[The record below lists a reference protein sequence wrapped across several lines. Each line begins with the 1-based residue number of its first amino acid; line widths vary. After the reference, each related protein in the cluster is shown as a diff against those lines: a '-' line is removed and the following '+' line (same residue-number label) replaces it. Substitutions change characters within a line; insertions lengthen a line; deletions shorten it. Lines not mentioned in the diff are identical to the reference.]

1 MNSDIPVKI
10 LFLAADPSD
19 ASRLRLGQELRDI
32 RERLQIAKERGKY
45 QLEQR
50 ESVRVGD
57 ITQAIFDIEPQII
70 HFSGHGTNHGKLCF
84 EDEVGQIQPVEA
96 DALAAMFELLL
107 EQVNCVLLN
116 ACYSEIQAKAIAQH
130 IPYVIG
136 MNDEIGDK
144 AAIAFAV
151 GFYKAL
157 AANRGIEEAYNFGCV
172 EIQLQGIPEHLK
184 PVLYVKKNYIKQNFL
199 VPSPKPKID
208 QIIPNPFIP
217 RSGIVKNP
225 NKFFGRHKELNRIFE
240 TLNSGSSVALIGA
253 REIGKSSLLWA
264 ISQQAETKLIPPR
277 KAIYLDMSQVYDEE
291 DFYYALCSEVGI
303 DECKGIRLTRTLKK
317 QRPPLLLLLDEIE
330 KMTWDGFT
338 NQVRGQLRGLA
349 NGHDAPLRL
358 VVAASTS
365 LDKLFPDSNDIGMV
379 SPFQNICLEEE
390 IKLWDEVT
398 VRDFISHRLQNNPIQ
413 FTEAEITQIITNCG
427 GYPKEIM
434 QMCYRIY
441 ARYVE
446 GMG

>member
-19 ASRLRLGQELRDI
+19 ASRLRLGQESRDI
-32 RERLQIAKERGKY
+32 KERLQIAKERGKY

-57 ITQAIFDIEPQII
+57 ITQAIFDVEPQII
-70 HFSGHGTNHGKLCF
+70 HFSGHGTSQGELCF
-84 EDEVGQIQPVEA
+84 ENEVGQIQPVESH
-96 DALAAMFELLL
+96 ALAAMFELFL

-116 ACYSEIQAKAIAQH
+116 ACYSKIQAQAIAKY

-136 MNDEIGDK
+136 MNDAIGDK

-157 AANRGIEEAYNFGCV
+157 AANREIKEAYEFGCV
-172 EIQLQGIPEHLK
+172 EIRLQGIAEHLK
-184 PVLYVKKNYIKQNFL
+184 PVLYCKKKAII
-199 VPSPKPKID
+199 PSQQLKVDK
-208 QIIPNPFIP
+208 IIPNPFIP
-217 RSGIVKNP
+217 RSGIVKSSQ
-225 NKFFGRHKELNRIFE
+225 KFFGREKELNRIFE

-264 ISQQAETKLIPPR
+264 ISQEAETKLMPPR

-303 DECKGIRLTRTLKK
+303 EDCKGIRLTRALKK
-317 QRPPLLLLLDEIE
+317 QRPQLLLLLDEIE
-330 KMTWDGFT
+330 KMSWEGFT

-365 LDKLFPDSNDIGMV
+365 LDQLFPDSNEIGMV
-379 SPFQNICLEEE
+379 SPFQNICLEEQ
-390 IKLWDEVT
+390 INLWDEAT
-398 VRDFISHRLQNNPIQ
+398 VRDFISYRLENNPIR
-413 FTEAEITQIITNCG
+413 FTESEITQIVRSCG
-427 GYPKEIM
+427 GFPKEIM
-434 QMCYRIY
+434 QMCYRTY

-446 GMG
+446 RVT

>member
-32 RERLQIAKERGKY
+32 VETLRIAKEPGKY
-45 QLEQR
+45 HLEQR

-57 ITQAIFDIEPQII
+57 ITQAIFDVEPQII
-70 HFSGHGTNHGKLCF
+70 HFSAHGTNQGELCF
-84 EDEVGQIQPVEA
+84 ENELGQIQPVEA
-96 DALAAMFELLL
+96 DALAAMFELFV
-107 EQVNCVLLN
+107 EHINCVLLS
-116 ACYSEIQAKAIAQH
+116 ACHSEIQAKAIAKH
-130 IPYVIG
+130 ISYVIG
-136 MNDEIGDK
+136 MNDAIGDK

-157 AANRGIEEAYNFGCV
+157 AANREIKEAYEFGCV

-184 PVLYVKKNYIKQNFL
+184 PVLYIKKNSL
-199 VPSPKPKID
+199 VASQKPKFD
-208 QIIPNPFIP
+208 KIIPNPFIP
-217 RSGIVKNP
+217 RSGIVKNAK
-225 NKFFGRHKELNRIFE
+225 KFFGREKELNRIFE
-240 TLNSGSSVALIGA
+240 TLNSGSSVALIGD

-264 ISQQAETKLIPPR
+264 ISQQAEAKLIPPR
-277 KAIYLDMSQVYDEE
+277 KPIYLDMSQVSDEA

-303 DECKGIRLTRTLKK
+303 EDCKGYKLTRALKN
-317 QRPPLLLLLDEIE
+317 QRPQLLLLLDESQNI
-330 KMTWDGFT
+330 TWEGFT
-338 NQVRGQLRGLA
+338 NQVRAQLRGFSYLD
-349 NGHDAPLRL
+349 DAPLRL

-365 LDKLFPDSNDIGMV
+365 LDQLFPDSNEIGMV

-390 IKLWDEVT
+390 INLWDEAT
-398 VRDFISHRLQNNPIQ
+398 VRDFISYRLENNPIQ
-413 FTEAEITQIITNCG
+413 FTESEIIQIVRSCG

-434 QMCYRIY
+434 QMCYRTY

-446 GMG
+446 E

>member
-1 MNSDIPVKI
+1 MKI
-10 LFLAADPSD
+10 LFLAANPTDVSL
-19 ASRLRLGQELRDI
+19 LRLGQELRDI
-32 RERLQIAKERGKY
+32 KQQLRTAKQPGKY

-57 ITQAIFDIEPQII
+57 ITQAIFDFEPQII
-70 HFSGHGTNHGKLCF
+70 HFSGHGTNRGELCF
-84 EDEVGQIQPVEA
+84 ENEIGQNQPVESE
-96 DALAAMFELLL
+96 ALAAMFGLLVGK
-107 EQVNCVLLN
+107 VNCVLLN
-116 ACYSEIQAKAIAQH
+116 ACHSEVQARAIAKH

-136 MNDEIGDK
+136 MNDSVGDK

-157 AANRGIEEAYNFGCV
+157 FANSGIKKAYEFGCV
-172 EIQLQGIPEHLK
+172 EIHLQGIAEHNK
-184 PVLYVKKNYIKQNFL
+184 PVLYENQNLL
-199 VPSPKPKID
+199 VPFPQPEID
-208 QIIPNPFIP
+208 IIIPNPFIP
-217 RSGIVKNP
+217 QSGIIKDSK
-225 NKFFGRHKELNRIFE
+225 KFFGREKELNRIFE

-264 ISQQAETKLIPPR
+264 ISQQAQTKLIPPR
-277 KAIYLDMSQVYDEE
+277 KAIYLDMSQVYDED

-303 DECKGIRLTRTLKK
+303 EDCKGIRLTRALKK
-317 QRPPLLLLLDEIE
+317 QRPQLLLLLDEIE

-365 LDKLFPDSNDIGMV
+365 LDKLFPDSNDVGMV

-390 IKLWDEVT
+390 INLWDEAT
-398 VRDFISHRLQNNPIQ
+398 VRDFISYRLRNNLIQ
-413 FTEAEITQIITNCG
+413 FTESEIRKIIMNCG

-441 ARYVE
+441 GRYLE
-446 GMG
+446 ELK

>member
-32 RERLQIAKERGKY
+32 REKLRIAKERGKY
-45 QLEQR
+45 HLEQR

-57 ITQAIFDIEPQII
+57 ITQAIFDVEPQII
-70 HFSGHGTNHGKLCF
+70 HFSGHSTNQGELCF
-84 EDEVGQIQPVEA
+84 ENEVGQIQPIEA
-96 DALAAMFELLL
+96 DALAAMFELLV

-116 ACYSEIQAKAIAQH
+116 ACYSEIQAEAIAKH

-136 MNDEIGDK
+136 MNDAIGDK

-157 AANRGIEEAYNFGCV
+157 AANHGIEKVYKFGCV
-172 EIQLQGIPEHLK
+172 EIQLQGIAEHLK
-184 PVLYVKKNYIKQNFL
+184 PVLYENQNS
-199 VPSPKPKID
+199 VVASPKPKID
-208 QIIPNPFIP
+208 KTIPNPFVP
-217 RSGIVKNP
+217 RNGIIKNSQ
-225 NKFFGRHKELNRIFE
+225 KFFGREKELNRIFE

-264 ISQQAETKLIPPR
+264 ISQQAQTKLNPSR

-303 DECKGIRLTRTLKK
+303 EDCKGIRLTRALQK
-317 QRPPLLLLLDEIE
+317 QRPQLLLLLDEIE

-365 LDKLFPDSNDIGMV
+365 LNQLFPDSNEIGMV

-390 IKLWDEVT
+390 VKLWDEAT
-398 VRDFISHRLQNNPIQ
+398 VRDFISYRLENNPIR
-413 FTEAEITQIITNCG
+413 FTESEITGIIQSCG

-434 QMCYRIY
+434 QMCYLIY
-441 ARYVE
+441 ARYAE
-446 GMG
+446 NQK

>member
-19 ASRLRLGQELRDI
+19 ASRLRLMQELRDI
-32 RERLQIAKERGKY
+32 KERLRIAKEPGKF
-45 QLEQR
+45 QLEQQ
-50 ESVRVGD
+50 ESVRVAD
-57 ITQAIFDIEPQII
+57 ITQAIFDVQPQII
-70 HFSGHGTNHGKLCF
+70 HFSGHGTNQGELYF
-84 EDEVGQIQPVEA
+84 ENELGQIQSVEA
-96 DALAAMFELLL
+96 DALAAMFELLV
-107 EQVNCVLLN
+107 EHVNCVVLN
-116 ACYSEIQAKAIAQH
+116 ACYSEIQARAYAKH

-136 MNDEIGDK
+136 MNDAIGDR

-157 AANRGIEEAYNFGCV
+157 AANRGVEEAYKFGCV

-184 PVLYVKKNYIKQNFL
+184 PVLYQNQNSL
-199 VPSPKPKID
+199 VSSQQSKVDK
-208 QIIPNPFIP
+208 IIPNPFIP
-217 RSGIVKNP
+217 RSGIVKNSE
-225 NKFFGRHKELNRIFE
+225 KFFGREKELNRIFE

-264 ISQQAETKLIPPR
+264 ISQEAEIKLMPPR
-277 KAIYLDMSQVYDEE
+277 KAIYLDMSQVYDED

-303 DECKGIRLTRTLKK
+303 EDCKGIRLTRALKK
-317 QRPPLLLLLDEIE
+317 QRLQLLLLLDEIE
-330 KMTWDGFT
+330 KMTWEGFT

-365 LDKLFPDSNDIGMV
+365 LDQLFPDSNEIGMV
-379 SPFQNICLEEE
+379 SPFQNICIEEHIE
-390 IKLWDEVT
+390 LWDEADIRNFI
-398 VRDFISHRLQNNPIQ
+398 RDRLSNNSIQ
-413 FTEAEITQIITNCG
+413 FTEAEISEIITNCG
-427 GYPKEIM
+427 GYPREIM
-434 QMCYRIY
+434 QICYGIY

-446 GMG
+446 GLK